1 MVRIFLHS
9 DWIRT
14 RVTPNTD
21 VFYAMYVLPLFTK
34 FSAVDAMLPIMVKVN
49 VILKSECRK
58 AWEFPYS
65 WGEELNWVKSFST
78 KEHLLLCN
86 HWPDFEDFS
95 VLDTNNND
103 IKVTLMESLLINRDH
118 PLLNK
123 NKWSVYLELFD
134 N

>member
-1 MVRIFLHS
+1 
-9 DWIRT
+9 
-14 RVTPNTD
+14 
-21 VFYAMYVLPLFTK
+21 MYVLPLFTK
-34 FSAVDAMLPIMVKVN
+34 LSAVDAMLPIMVKVN
-49 VILKSECRK
+49 VILKSECSK
-58 AWEFPYS
+58 AWEFTYS
-65 WGEELNWVKSFST
+65 WGEELNYGFST

-123 NKWSVYLELFD
+123 NKRSAYLELFD